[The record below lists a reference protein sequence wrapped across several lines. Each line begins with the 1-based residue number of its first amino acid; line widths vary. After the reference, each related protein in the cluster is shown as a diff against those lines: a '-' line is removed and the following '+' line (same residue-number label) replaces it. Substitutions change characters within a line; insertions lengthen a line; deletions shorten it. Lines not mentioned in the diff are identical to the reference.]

1 MREHT
6 PEDLHDK
13 LESLRLSRY
22 KNRILNE
29 GYGKIWKPILRSK
42 RVSVGAKAL
51 YAYIDSFAGSD
62 NKPVWVSQETMAEE
76 LDISVRQLRRLVSEL
91 AELELIEVK
100 RRGNTQ
106 TNLYQILDIPQKF
119 WDEWDALREVRRQET
134 MTKLG
139 EIVDKSG
146 ATGQK

>member
-1 MREHT
+1 MLDHT

-29 GYGKIWKPILRSK
+29 GYGKVWKPILRSK
-42 RVSVGAKAL
+42 RVSAGAKAF

-76 LDISVRQLRRLVSEL
+76 MDISVRQLRRLVNEL
-91 AELELIEVK
+91 VGLKLIEVK
-100 RRGNTQ
+100 RRGNTK
-106 TNLYQILDIPQKF
+106 TNLYQILDIPQIF
-119 WDEWDALREVRRQET
+119 WDEWDVLRDVRKKET
-134 MTKLG
+134 MAKLG
-139 EIVDKSG
+139 EIVDKSS
-146 ATGQK
+146 AIGQD